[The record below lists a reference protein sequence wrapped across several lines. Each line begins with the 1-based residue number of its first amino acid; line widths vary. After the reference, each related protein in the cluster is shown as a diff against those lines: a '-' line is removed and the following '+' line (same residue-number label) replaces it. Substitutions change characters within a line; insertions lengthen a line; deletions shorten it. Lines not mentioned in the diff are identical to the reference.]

1 MLSVSGVQRMCV
13 HARDLK
19 LWYFPESVT
28 GFRVLRQAQ
37 RNEAGSGSPEEAQG
51 LWGGSDHDGSL

>member
-13 HARDLK
+13 YARDLK

-28 GFRVLRQAQ
+28 GFGVLRQAQ

-51 LWGGSDHDGSL
+51 LWGGV